1 MYIEAIYIY
10 YIIKSFYSPPKK
22 RYIPVITKN
31 DPFPI
36 CIYEFDMAVSMLTQ
50 EVMFPSV
57 NTFAGELTPESL
69 YFAVPFSTVLS
80 VIESIPI
87 V

>member
-1 MYIEAIYIY
+1 
-10 YIIKSFYSPPKK
+10 
-22 RYIPVITKN
+22 
-31 DPFPI
+31 
-36 CIYEFDMAVSMLTQ
+36 MAVSMLTQ